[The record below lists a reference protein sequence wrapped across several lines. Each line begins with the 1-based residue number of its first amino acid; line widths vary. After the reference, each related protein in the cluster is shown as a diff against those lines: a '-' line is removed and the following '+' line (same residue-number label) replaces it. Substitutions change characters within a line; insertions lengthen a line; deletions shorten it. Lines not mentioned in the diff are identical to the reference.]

1 MPTPVIVAA
10 DIRQAVQR
18 GSARIELHPGTIVTP
33 LAVDEARELGVELL
47 EVSRASQRS
56 QPSAPPRPTVR
67 HVTTRGLVLDP
78 FPLPGPPP
86 ELDVRLRDVITAEHG
101 APVAVGV
108 MSLREGSFPW
118 HLTYDEVQVVLEGEL
133 HLGTDA
139 GTIIGLPG
147 DVLFVPKD
155 THVTFAT
162 PGWARFLYLTY
173 PAAWA
178 EQVAP

>member
-10 DIRQAVQR
+10 DIREAAER
-18 GSARIELHPGTIVTP
+18 GSARIEVGPGTIVTP
-33 LAVDEARELGVELL
+33 LAVDEARERGVELH
-47 EVSRASQRS
+47 EVALDAHRTR
-56 QPSAPPRPTVR
+56 PDAPPRPTVR
-67 HVTTRGLVLDP
+67 HVSTRGLVLDP

-86 ELDVRLRDVITAEHG
+86 QLDVRLRDVITAEHG

-139 GTIIGLPG
+139 GTVIGLPG
-147 DVLFVPKD
+147 DVLFVPRD

-162 PGWARFLYLTY
+162 PGWARFLYVTY
-173 PAAWA
+173 PAAWD